1 MVKKKEKKSLVF
13 QWAWIAGVV
22 IIGLSILQSILENI
36 FVSFSFMAVVNL
48 VFTSIQILGV
58 FIFTYAFY
66 RLGRKYNSKFL
77 RIISIILIALTILG
91 SLLLIFYIDPIGDS
105 IVNKV
110 RDTSQS
116 LGINVASMT
125 SEQEQLFGA
134 ALLEDENLMQQ
145 IYTFL
150 GIIAAFFIFLSLFS
164 ILFGIALLGIR
175 KKVKYAKIAGILEI
189 IGGFTL
195 IIFVGF
201 ILMLVA
207 FVFEIIIL
215 KREADS

>member
-1 MVKKKEKKSLVF
+1 
-13 QWAWIAGVV
+13 
-22 IIGLSILQSILENI
+22 
-36 FVSFSFMAVVNL
+36 
-48 VFTSIQILGV
+48 
-58 FIFTYAFY
+58 
-66 RLGRKYNSKFL
+66 
-77 RIISIILIALTILG
+77 
-91 SLLLIFYIDPIGDS
+91 
-105 IVNKV
+105 
-110 RDTSQS
+110 
-116 LGINVASMT
+116 
-125 SEQEQLFGA
+125 
-134 ALLEDENLMQQ
+134 MQQ